1 MARTLFFFFFLDR
14 SSISF
19 CCHSLPTRLLILN
32 HLLRFK
38 SNITPHDSPS
48 PQRHAHL
55 PPCKPPWPPTVQQV
69 TLSHAGFHITQYSE
83 TPSMPLFSFLVDCKL
98 FEEGDCVLSV
108 PQFLACGTGLAH
120 GKQVTNL
127 TRSEGTRI
135 KCLLLKWTVACCP
148 ELNFSNVFKPA
159 NNYEPWNTW
168 MCFENCQVVVNI
180 YYVRG
185 LSSGHFFL
193 SYYEY
198 ANCEDSYSFLLSQT
212 VSLSTSGHRLG
223 QLKTAFSCWV
233 FLFSWA
239 KRWVLSLTFLSWLRE
254 EQFKVQFPSMRQP
267 RLSGSSCEN
276 HRSVGEPLQ
285 GRRGWGEG
293 PLREDHEAGSKE
305 VGADE
310 RWVCVQRLVLISKR
324 AIAFH
329 VVLETFQVLH
339 FLMLKF
345 LLIFISWSS
354 FLLNYE

>member
-1 MARTLFFFFFLDR
+1 MTAPHPKDT
-14 SSISF
+14 
-19 CCHSLPTRLLILN
+19 HTSLPASR
-32 HLLRFK
+32 
-38 SNITPHDSPS
+38 PG
-48 PQRHAHL
+48 L
-55 PPCKPPWPPTVQQV
+55 PPCSRSPCL
-69 TLSHAGFHITQYSE
+69 TLGFTLHSIQKRHQC
-83 TPSMPLFSFLVDCKL
+83 PFFSFLVDCKL

-135 KCLLLKWTVACCP
+135 ECLLLKWTVACCP

-239 KRWVLSLTFLSWLRE
+239 KRWVLSLTFLSWLRV
-254 EQFKVQFPSMRQP
+254 EQFRVQFPSMRQP
-267 RLSGSSCEN
+267 RLSGRSCEN
-276 HRSVGEPLQ
+276 HRSVGESLQ

-293 PLREDHEAGSKE
+293 LLREDHEAGSKE

-310 RWVCVQRLVLISKR
+310 RRVCVQRLVFISKR